1 MEGFYVKN
9 QLWNCCS
16 DTMFYVKVGVKKT
29 KTKAGSLYN
38 DIIWGDYKMEI
49 IYRIYKFSISL
60 KFLKIL
66 HSTINRSSGVRANFA
81 LGHLLRTQI
90 YP

>member
-1 MEGFYVKN
+1 
-9 QLWNCCS
+9 
-16 DTMFYVKVGVKKT
+16 
-29 KTKAGSLYN
+29 
-38 DIIWGDYKMEI
+38 MEI